1 MKLSPSGRIE
11 ELARR
16 FELSIAEIASA
27 CKYERPQAF
36 YDVVNEKTKNISP
49 KMASRILSA
58 FPSVSESWLL
68 TGEGEMLKPE
78 SRKEPPAQLE
88 LDFSTIVKAN
98 ADMAAA
104 CKDSASAAVEAAR
117 AARMLAEESKSVLT
131 QLTNSLSRLEKKI
144 DEKIE
149 GGTVSEPRSML

>member
-1 MKLSPSGRIE
+1 MQTTKERLLEFLSYLNVGQTVFEKKVGISNGYINNLKGSIGPAIINKISDVYP
-11 ELARR
+11 EL
-16 FELSIAEIASA
+16 
-27 CKYERPQAF
+27 
-36 YDVVNEKTKNISP
+36 N
-49 KMASRILSA
+49 
-58 FPSVSESWLL
+58 SEWLL
-68 TGEGEMLKPE
+68 NGKGEMLKPE
-78 SRKEPPAQLE
+78 ARKEPPAQLE